1 MLVFQNMLV
10 IMYQPCDNM
19 IISSQA
25 LFYQW
30 LLMILFNC
38 NTSPEN
44 DLVFRIIHCILTLIP
59 NWLLGRTL
67 VRAHKPVEEVA
78 LLFLNPQ

>member
-1 MLVFQNMLV
+1 MLLFQNMLV

-19 IISSQA
+19 IRSSQA

-30 LLMILFNC
+30 LLMILS

-44 DLVFRIIHCILTLIP
+44 DPVFRIIHCILTLIP
-59 NWLLGRTL
+59 KWLLGRTL
-67 VRAHKPVEEVA
+67 V
-78 LLFLNPQ
+78 